1 MKLINDLVKLMPQ
14 PITVRWLI
22 LCVFLIYP
30 AFVPVKAEAQ
40 KLSFIRDAEIE
51 STIRTYST
59 PIFRAA
65 GLEPSAINIYLVNDK
80 TLNAFVAGGQKLFL
94 NTGLLITSKNAGQV
108 IGVIAHETGH
118 IAGGHLSGIRDA
130 MKNSSAASILA
141 MMLGSLVTIGGRGDV
156 GSAIIAGG
164 QGMSTRSFLQYS
176 RTQEGAADAAAMR
189 FLEATGQSAKGML
202 GFFKILGDQELLSV
216 KRQDPYYRSHPLTRE
231 RINAVSDF
239 VERSRFTDEP
249 ELPSLTQSHARM
261 KAKLQAFLNPPS
273 RTLRTYEEGDN
284 RLEAR
289 YARAIA
295 YYRQPDLVRAIPLI
309 DGLINEYP
317 ADPYFQELKGQMLFE
332 NGRINE
338 AVPHYEKA
346 VMLAPGSNLL
356 RRALGRVLLEVGDPA
371 LLERAI
377 TNLVTAIGADRT
389 DPFTWRLLGTAY
401 GKAGRMGES
410 SLALAEEALLTGKP
424 ADAHFHGER
433 AASLLK
439 QGTAG
444 WMQAQDVLHTLENN
458 KPK

>member
-30 AFVPVKAEAQ
+30 AFVPVKAKAQ
-40 KLSFIRDAEIE
+40 KLSFLRDAEIE

-176 RTQEGAADAAAMR
+176 RTQEGAAEAAAMR
-189 FLEATGQSAKGML
+189 FLEATGQSA
-202 GFFKILGDQELLSV
+202 
-216 KRQDPYYRSHPLTRE
+216 
-231 RINAVSDF
+231 
-239 VERSRFTDEP
+239 
-249 ELPSLTQSHARM
+249 
-261 KAKLQAFLNPPS
+261 
-273 RTLRTYEEGDN
+273 
-284 RLEAR
+284 
-289 YARAIA
+289 
-295 YYRQPDLVRAIPLI
+295 
-309 DGLINEYP
+309 
-317 ADPYFQELKGQMLFE
+317 
-332 NGRINE
+332 
-338 AVPHYEKA
+338 
-346 VMLAPGSNLL
+346 
-356 RRALGRVLLEVGDPA
+356 
-371 LLERAI
+371 
-377 TNLVTAIGADRT
+377 
-389 DPFTWRLLGTAY
+389 
-401 GKAGRMGES
+401 
-410 SLALAEEALLTGKP
+410 
-424 ADAHFHGER
+424 
-433 AASLLK
+433 
-439 QGTAG
+439 
-444 WMQAQDVLHTLENN
+444 
-458 KPK
+458 